1 MENKDKDKDKEQ
13 DIIYQHFVQKILDQ
27 LPICY
32 DVQHDILCYLSTPP
46 KLCKLLSY
54 KLIRLGNVNNPISLV
69 RKSKQMDTCK
79 ALLKSFDSVWDL
91 FSTFLS
97 KDEDKDIIEYWY
109 NRCKI

>member
-1 MENKDKDKDKEQ
+1 MDNIEQ
-13 DIIYQHFVQKILDQ
+13 DIIYQHLVHQILDK
-27 LPICY
+27 LPICS
-32 DVQHDILCYLSTPP
+32 DVQLGILSYLSNPP
-46 KLCKLLSY
+46 KLCNLLSY
-54 KLIRLGNVNNPISLV
+54 KLIRLGNVQNPSSLV